1 MRLIF
6 GDGLGEGWTR
16 FEQVGSSF
24 ILEGEKVYDRS
35 IELACSN
42 YYFKVEIGS
51 SGNLALV

>member
-1 MRLIF
+1 MVWEK
-6 GDGLGEGWTR
+6 DGQGLNKLDPLKGGE
-16 FEQVGSSF
+16 
-24 ILEGEKVYDRS
+24 VYDRS